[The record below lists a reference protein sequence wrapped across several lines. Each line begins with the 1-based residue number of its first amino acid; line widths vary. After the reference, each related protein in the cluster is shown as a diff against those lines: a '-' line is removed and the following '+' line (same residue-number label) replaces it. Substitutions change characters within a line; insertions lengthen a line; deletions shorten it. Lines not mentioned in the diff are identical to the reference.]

1 MAKEKSYKGDN
12 EAENNVGKSEDSD
25 VEPSETV
32 EEFNW
37 EKIFEDVGLRG
48 DIERSDEKE
57 DINSSKD
64 FIYQE
69 QKSYIKFDEAFQIF
83 LWNFVDAQN
92 LKEKQKRWLK
102 LFFFLVIMTGFMI
115 LIITPCVLIVKA
127 DNLSDTSM
135 IVALITV
142 LIELVSAIIVLPKI
156 IAEYLFNKEEDRNMM
171 EIIKSM
177 QSYNEKK
184 HDHFK
189 QRH

>member
-115 LIITPCVLIVKA
+115 LIITPCVLILKA